1 MANLNF
7 SIYSFYRFCRIA
19 NKKQLKNKI
28 EKLISNFS
36 VKGTI
41 LLADEGINGTIAGKK
56 NELNLILKSLKKFLK
71 IRKIDFKENE
81 SNQIPFNRMK
91 VRLKKEIVSLGQG
104 KINVCKLTGKYL
116 NTEEWED
123 LISKNNTK
131 IIDVRNNFEIKIGKF
146 KNAIN
151 PKTSSFREFPVSF
164 SKLKINKN
172 DNIAMYCTGG
182 IRCEKA
188 SSYLKKNGYKNV
200 FQLKG
205 GILNYLNEKKKMSTP
220 SFWNGSCFV
229 FDERVAINRNLK
241 KGSFIQCYGCR
252 RPIKRK
258 DTYSQKYVKGVSCP
272 YCFDERN
279 EIQKS
284 RSRSRQAQIDRAKKN
299 RIPNIFLKNSSI
311 NQL

>member
-1 MANLNF
+1 MSSKKDSF
-7 SIYSFYRFCRIA
+7 EVISFYRFITVED
-19 NKKQLKNKI
+19 KKRFKI
-28 EKLISNFS
+28 KLDKYFNEKL

-41 LLADEGINGTIAGKK
+41 LVSNDGISGTLSGNSEDVNKAI
-56 NELNLILKSLKKFLK
+56 NLIKKYLK
-71 IRKIDFKENE
+71 IRNLTL
-81 SNQIPFNRMK
+81 NQSKTNFLPFNKMK

-104 KINVCKLTGKYL
+104 KINVPKFTGKYL
-116 NTEEWED
+116 NTEAWED

-151 PKTSSFREFPVSF
+151 PKTSSFRKFPKSF

-205 GILNYLNEKKKMSTP
+205 GILNYLKETL
-220 SFWNGSCFV
+220 
-229 FDERVAINRNLK
+229 I
-241 KGSFIQCYGCR
+241 
-252 RPIKRK
+252 
-258 DTYSQKYVKGVSCP
+258 
-272 YCFDERN
+272 
-279 EIQKS
+279 
-284 RSRSRQAQIDRAKKN
+284 
-299 RIPNIFLKNSSI
+299 SI
-311 NQL
+311 